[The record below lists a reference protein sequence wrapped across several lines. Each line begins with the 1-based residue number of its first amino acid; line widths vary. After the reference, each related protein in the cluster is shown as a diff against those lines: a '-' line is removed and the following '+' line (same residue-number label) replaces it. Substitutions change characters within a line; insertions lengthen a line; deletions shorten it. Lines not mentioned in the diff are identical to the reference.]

1 MSNEGR
7 ISTEFSDELQNQ
19 VLKLLDDLYKLLP
32 AHVSLSDDERKGGF
46 KLGDKTS
53 SFLEKGK
60 TYMEQAPQFIPAYT
74 DKAETFRDANYT
86 LKMLTIVR
94 KMQPI
99 LTEIEDMATIAGVEA
114 LSSVLS
120 YYNNVRDAANKGIP
134 GAKDIYEDL
143 KKRFPGR
150 PKGSG
155 TNDATK
161 VNGN

>member
-7 ISTEFSDELQNQ
+7 ISAEFSDELLNQ
-19 VLKLLDDLYKLLP
+19 FLKSIDDLYQLLP
-32 AHVSLSDDERKGGF
+32 VHVTLSDDERKGGF

-60 TYMEQAPQFIPAYT
+60 TYMEQAPQFTPSYV

-86 LKMLTIVR
+86 LKMLTIAR

-99 LTEIEDMATIAGVEA
+99 LTEIEDMATIAGTEA
-114 LSSVLS
+114 LSSILS
-120 YYNNVRDAANKGIP
+120 YYSSVRDPANKGVP
-134 GAKDIYEDL
+134 SAKDIYEDL

-150 PKGSG
+150 PKG
-155 TNDATK
+155 T
-161 VNGN
+161 GNNESAK